1 MGLFK
6 SREERK
12 IERDLAVRKGIN
24 AMRRNVKNLERNERE
39 YLKKARRA
47 KQLGDDKQ
55 LVFLK
60 NTLRRTAAQRRL
72 LERQAL
78 SLETAL
84 QLKNQAEAMGE
95 FARSLNAVSMAI
107 SETFSSADL
116 EKTQKEFMA
125 SVAKAESM
133 EQRMDLLLDMNEEM
147 FEAEPAGV
155 DGVISEEEIDTL
167 IEGEASAAREGG
179 GFDAE
184 IAERLKK
191 LEDELDDK

>member
-12 IERDLAVRKGIN
+12 IERDLTVRKGIN

-47 KQLGDDKQ
+47 RKLGDERQ
-55 LVFLK
+55 IAFLK
-60 NTLRRTAAQRRL
+60 GTLRRTAAQRRQ
-72 LERQAL
+72 LERQML

-84 QLKNQAEAMGE
+84 QMKNQAEAMGD
-95 FARSLNAVSMAI
+95 FARSLNAVSQAI
-107 SETFSSADL
+107 SETFSSVDL
-116 EKTQKEFMA
+116 EKTQKEFM
-125 SVAKAESM
+125 SNVAKAENM
-133 EQRMDLLLDMNEEM
+133 EQRMEILLDMNEEM
-147 FEAEPAGV
+147 FEAEPSGV
-155 DGVISEEEIDTL
+155 DGIISEEEIDML
-167 IEGEASAAREGG
+167 IDGDTSAREGE

-191 LEDELDDK
+191 LDDELEDR